1 MKYLHH
7 IIIPRASA
15 ILTSSA
21 SVELLVFSLCFL
33 AVFTSAPLTIDIIAP
48 VWPLQSQC
56 TPYEA
61 STHHLIMLR
70 ESAFICL
77 FVCRVP
83 FRYIS
88 PCSSFPQSS
97 SSGSFTL
104 VVRNE
109 INSSISGRS
118 CLHRKISCTTVQW
131 NCLACSYERNFL
143 SPSSPMVNR

>member
-7 IIIPRASA
+7 IIIPRTSA

-21 SVELLVFSLCFL
+21 SVELPVFSLCFL
-33 AVFTSAPLTIDIIAP
+33 AMFTSAPLPIDIIAP

-70 ESAFICL
+70 EYASICL
-77 FVCRVP
+77 FTYKFP

-88 PCSSFPQSS
+88 PFFSFPQSS
-97 SSGSFTL
+97 SSGYFTL
-104 VVRNE
+104 VARNYT
-109 INSSISGRS
+109 NSSIPGRAY
-118 CLHRKISCTTVQW
+118 LHRKRSCATVRW
-131 NCLACSYERNFL
+131 NCLACSSGSNFL
-143 SPSSPMVNR
+143 LPSSLTVNI